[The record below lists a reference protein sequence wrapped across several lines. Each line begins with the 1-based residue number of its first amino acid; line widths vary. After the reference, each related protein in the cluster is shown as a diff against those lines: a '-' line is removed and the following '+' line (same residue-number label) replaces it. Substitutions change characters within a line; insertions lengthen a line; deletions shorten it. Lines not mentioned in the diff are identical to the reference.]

1 LDDEHPIS
9 SRHAA
14 AVRVRVRFLRM
25 KQQYAMTGPAAKLGQ
40 FKGSVPGRDPID
52 AVHHEDGDGDL
63 LGARSEAELVL
74 QGGE

>member
-1 LDDEHPIS
+1 
-9 SRHAA
+9 
-14 AVRVRVRFLRM
+14 M